1 MLAYLT
7 TRPSSLLLNKRL
19 IALETFQTRYLNSEP
34 TGICSFKQRAWWRN
48 CWYQLYSFWYVT
60 AGNRTHDLLHHCLV
74 HRFIYHW
81 RLACSVWCIYI
92 ILSGPAILTEIYMWN
107 L

>member
-34 TGICSFKQRAWWRN
+34 TGICSFKQRA
-48 CWYQLYSFWYVT
+48 
-60 AGNRTHDLLHHCLV
+60 
-74 HRFIYHW
+74 
-81 RLACSVWCIYI
+81 
-92 ILSGPAILTEIYMWN
+92 
-107 L
+107 